1 MWREWTDREGLPR
14 FYWAGERHVKICTF
28 IALAGLAV
36 GASGSTALAAN
47 TFMEMQSQPYGFAL
61 SPGNQTLFF
70 NQFDD
75 LGGTR
80 VLKGVELQ
88 FAGSMQA
95 QVTAENDSAL
105 LVNDFGVNMTGFMS
119 VNVNGG
125 LLNGSFGLLDAQGPV
140 IAGPSDGVDDSGPDF
155 FNFGLLTDSGNDSDL
170 VAPSAAW
177 IGGGTFPANIF
188 GSGGFATSGTSD
200 ATIKF
205 SNFGGGGTVKVIYH
219 YDVIPTPGSAALFGI
234 AGFAAFRR
242 RR

>member
-1 MWREWTDREGLPR
+1 MR
-14 FYWAGERHVKICTF
+14 FRAFV
-28 IALAGLAV
+28 ALAGLAV
-36 GASGSTALAAN
+36 GASGSTALAT
-47 TFMEMQSQPYGFAL
+47 TFMEMQSQPYGFPL

-80 VLKGVELQ
+80 LLKAVELQ
-88 FAGSMQA
+88 FSGSMQA

-105 LVNDFGVNMTGFMS
+105 LVNNFGVNMTGFVS
-119 VNVNGG
+119 VDVNGG
-125 LLNGSFGLLDAQGPV
+125 LLTGNFGLFDSEGPV
-140 IAGPSDGVDDSGPDF
+140 AAGASDGVPDSGPDF
-155 FNFGLLTDSGNDSDL
+155 FDFGLLSDSGNDSDIGFPL
-170 VAPSAAW
+170 AAW
-177 IGGGTFPANIF
+177 IGGGTFPANIM

-205 SNFGGGGTVKVIYH
+205 SNFGTSGDVKVIYY
-219 YDVIPTPGSAALFGI
+219 YDIVPTPGAAALFGF

>member
-1 MWREWTDREGLPR
+1 M
-14 FYWAGERHVKICTF
+14 KSCTF
-28 IALAGLAV
+28 VALVGLAI

-47 TFMEMQSQPYGFAL
+47 TFMEMQSQPYGFPL

-88 FAGSMQA
+88 FSGSMQA

-105 LVNDFGVNMTGFMS
+105 LVNNFGVNMTGFMS
-119 VNVNGG
+119 VDVNGG
-125 LLNGSFGLLDAQGPV
+125 LLNGSVGLFDSQGPV
-140 IAGPSDGVDDSGPDF
+140 IAGASDGVPDSGPDF

-170 VAPSAAW
+170 IAPSAAW
-177 IGGGTFPANIF
+177 IGGGTFPANIM

-205 SNFGGGGTVKVIYH
+205 SDFGGSGNVKVIYY
-219 YDVIPTPGSAALFGI
+219 YDVVPTPGAAALFGF
-234 AGFAAFRR
+234 AGLAAFRR